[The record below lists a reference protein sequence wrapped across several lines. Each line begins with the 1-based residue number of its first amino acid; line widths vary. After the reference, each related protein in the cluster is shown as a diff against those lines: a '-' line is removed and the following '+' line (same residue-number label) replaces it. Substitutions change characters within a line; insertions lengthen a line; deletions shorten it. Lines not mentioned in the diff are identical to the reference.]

1 MDSVRTVFQSHEIRR
16 EIGQQILK
24 SGGTDDD
31 LSKTIETF
39 FNAVGISVV
48 YVSAEN
54 LVTKAYYEISM
65 DLPYFVYRDEDEVD
79 WHKIKPGMRDCEYV

>member
-54 LVTKAYYEISM
+54 LVTKVEPDRRLARIR
-65 DLPYFVYRDEDEVD
+65 LPDKTSRLRPRHVAPKREA
-79 WHKIKPGMRDCEYV
+79 